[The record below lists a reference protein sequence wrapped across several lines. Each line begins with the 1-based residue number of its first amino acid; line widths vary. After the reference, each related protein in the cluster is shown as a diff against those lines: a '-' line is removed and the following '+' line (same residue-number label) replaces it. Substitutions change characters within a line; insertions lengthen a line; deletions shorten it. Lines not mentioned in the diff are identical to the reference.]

1 MRHFAPLIA
10 LVAAAPVL
18 AAGALQDENPS
29 LTDLGKT
36 LTHYATIARNDGSF
50 RRFWVD
56 EPALKGMS
64 AEALPD
70 GTMIAMETF
79 YGPQKPATV
88 FIKQRQDGKW
98 LYGSFE
104 PGQPDWS
111 GMKGKTVCHACHM
124 DAKADLTFTLPTLA
138 SFAASRLPLR
148 LECPLP
154 GREPCEDALYHGVPT
169 P

>member
-1 MRHFAPLIA
+1 MRQIA
-10 LVAAAPVL
+10 LLSALLAAAPVL
-18 AAGALQDENPS
+18 AAGALQDENPAVS
-29 LTDLGKT
+29 DLGKT
-36 LTHYATIARNDGSF
+36 LTQYATIARDDGSF

-56 EPALKGMS
+56 EASLKAMS

-70 GTMIAMETF
+70 GAMIAMETF
-79 YGPQKPATV
+79 YGPQKPATI

-104 PGQPDWS
+104 PGKPDWS

-138 SFAASRLPLR
+138 SFAASRKPLR
-148 LECPLP
+148 FECPRP
-154 GREPCEDALYHGVPT
+154 GREPCEDAVYHGATAP
-169 P
+169 